1 MEEVLSAVNSEFADQ
16 LDGEIEYVN
25 LPWDNF
31 YQVHL
36 TAVNSGTAP
45 DIFAAGYGTA
55 ETFARMGEIYY
66 MDNLDADEEFAS
78 KFSEAIG
85 ESRRYEG
92 KLVQLPYMVGID
104 MLYYRTDMFAEVGY
118 TESPKT
124 WDEFMD
130 ALRKVK
136 ESIEN
141 QMPED
146 FYSIDLMDAYESLG
160 SITGETIGEDLVNEI
175 FSKFCMGK

>member
-1 MEEVLSAVNSEFADQ
+1 MNANKKAKSVLAALLAGMMVFASACNQGTTNSSEPAGDSSAAEESGQQESSEGTSEKSHILFWDMAWGGPDTYVPAMEEVLSAVNSEFADQ

-78 KFSEAIG
+78 KFSEAIW
-85 ESRRYEG
+85 ESR
-92 KLVQLPYMVGID
+92 
-104 MLYYRTDMFAEVGY
+104 
-118 TESPKT
+118 
-124 WDEFMD
+124 
-130 ALRKVK
+130 KV
-136 ESIEN
+136 
-141 QMPED
+141 
-146 FYSIDLMDAYESLG
+146 
-160 SITGETIGEDLVNEI
+160 
-175 FSKFCMGK
+175 